1 MCGVMGYV
9 GRRYAMERLLDGLER
24 LEYRGYDSS
33 GVCLLLDHS
42 LESVR
47 AVGKL
52 SNLKLK
58 MAPRKFRVTKAR
70 KVGQAKSKIKFGSSI
85 SWSVNR
91 AATMR
96 IKVERLERLNY
107 GATKFRRRAVG
118 TIKKSA
124 KKGKGTLKFSG
135 LVGRK
140 RLAPGSYRVVVT
152 ATAGGFTSASRT
164 IKFTVVK
171 G

>member
-1 MCGVMGYV
+1 M
-9 GRRYAMERLLDGLER
+9 
-24 LEYRGYDSS
+24 
-33 GVCLLLDHS
+33 
-42 LESVR
+42 
-47 AVGKL
+47 KL
-52 SNLKLK
+52 GKLK
-58 MAPRKFRVTKAR
+58 MAPRKFRVKKAR
-70 KVGQAKSKIKFGSSI
+70 KAGQAKSKVKFGSSI
-85 SWSVNR
+85 NWSVNR

-96 IKVERLERLNY
+96 IKVERL
-107 GATKFRRRAVG
+107 ATGSKKAKRWVRVG

-135 LVGRK
+135 LVGKK
-140 RLAPGSYRVVVT
+140 RLAPGSYRLVVT